1 MQKYSDHIVEVR
13 IEGNASLEWN
23 GDVNSPEAYFY
34 NMKLSQDRAFNVL
47 TYVYTINSA
56 AKYRPWLKDKLRA
69 NGASYSKANANNNA
83 SRCVEI
89 SIRRDAEKE
98 LNKLYEKH

>member
-1 MQKYSDHIVEVR
+1 MCVYERKR
-13 IEGNASLEWN
+13 NNNAN
-23 GDVNSPEAYFY
+23 VYNDAHAY
-34 NMKLSQDRAFNVL
+34 D
-47 TYVYTINSA
+47 
-56 AKYRPWLKDKLRA
+56 
-69 NGASYSKANANNNA
+69 GASAYINYHACANANNNA